1 MEEKRKFT
9 RIVCKM
15 KASVQIDNLITVDAN
30 NLNISL
36 NGALF
41 ELADYC
47 VFKKGDDWQ
56 LTFILP
62 NSDIKLQFKTE
73 VIHSTGKIVGV
84 KFVPIDAETMIHL
97 KNLMIDRTSSP
108 EQVERELALLYR
120 LNQTI

>member
-47 VFKKGDDWQ
+47 VFKKGDNWQ

-97 KNLMIDRTSSP
+97 KNLMIDRTSNP

>member
-47 VFKKGDDWQ
+47 VFKKGDKWQ

-62 NSDIKLQFKTE
+62 DSDIRLQFKTE
-73 VIHSTGKIVGV
+73 VIHSKGKMVGV
-84 KFVPIDAETMIHL
+84 EFDRIDTVTMNHM
-97 KNLMIDRTSSP
+97 KRLMESRTSNP
-108 EQVERELALLYR
+108 EQIERELALL
-120 LNQTI
+120 L